1 MIDVLLIISLAL
13 FAVALSILAHE
24 ISVVKPG
31 LCQDDP
37 SDGRHWSSL
46 ASLRRSL
53 DESAEGL
60 NRRSAHADLKAE
72 AAKMANRRY
81 RRYPSAFVRHC
92 LVASLFFAGSMG
104 AFAIANFLDD
114 GFALIRALWVVASIM
129 CLAIA
134 IALLVLCLTGN
145 FLPAPMR
152 FHEGKAYTKE
162 SMYRVNGECWM
173 PLGSVDPIVERF
185 GRYALLDARPYNMV
199 MGYPLPS
206 GIRFQQSDERGWDVE
221 RNQVLKPWDIEQLV
235 PDHDTPIFVVSD
247 YGKESHLITCDLRDY
262 GFRHA
267 YDLGGIAHCYGAVAK
282 VFFVLDIIYNRDSAT
297 EMEAVD

>member
-13 FAVALSILAHE
+13 FVVALGIFARE

-37 SDGRHWSSL
+37 SDGHHWSSL
-46 ASLRRSL
+46 ALLRRSL

-60 NRRSAHADLKAE
+60 KRKSAQADLKSE
-72 AAKMANRRY
+72 AIRMANRRY

-92 LVASLFFAGSMG
+92 LVAALFFAGSMG
-104 AFAIANFLDD
+104 AFGVANFLDD
-114 GFALIRALWVVASIM
+114 SFALIRALWAVASII

-134 IALLVLCLTGN
+134 IVLLALCLTGN
-145 FLPAPMR
+145 FLPTPMR

-173 PLGSVDPIVERF
+173 PLASVDPIVERF

-199 MGYPLPS
+199 MEYPLPHS
-206 GIRFQQSDERGWDVE
+206 IRFQQSDERGWDVE
-221 RNQVLKPWDIEQLV
+221 RNQVLKPWDIEQFV
-235 PDHDTPIFVVSD
+235 SDHDTPIFVVSD

-282 VFFVLDIIYNRDSAT
+282 VFFVLDILYNRDDAT
-297 EMEAVD
+297 ETEAVS